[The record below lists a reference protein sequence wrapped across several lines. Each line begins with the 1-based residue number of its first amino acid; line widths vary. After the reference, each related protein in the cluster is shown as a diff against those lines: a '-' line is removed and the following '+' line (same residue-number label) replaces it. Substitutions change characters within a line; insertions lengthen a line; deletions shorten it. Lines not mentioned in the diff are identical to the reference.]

1 MEGKAL
7 KGCPIGTQTFEVLR
21 EGDMLYIDKTE
32 YIHRMVHS
40 ANRYFFLSRPRRFG
54 KSLLTSILKLMRTRR
69 YIHWVF
75 RIVKSV

>member
-7 KGCPIGTQTFEVLR
+7 KGCPIGTQTFEKLR

-40 ANRYFFLSRPRRFG
+40 TNTYFFLSRPRRFG
-54 KSLLTSILKLMRTRR
+54 KSLLTSILKMMRTRT
-69 YIHWVF
+69 YIHCVF

>member
-40 ANRYFFLSRPRRFG
+40 ANRYFLLSRPRCFG
-54 KSLLTSILKLMRTRR
+54 KSLLTSILKMMRTRR

>member
-21 EGDMLYIDKTE
+21 DGDMLYIDKTE

-40 ANRYFFLSRPRRFG
+40 TNRYFFLSRPSRFG
-54 KSLLTSILKLMRTRR
+54 ELLLTSILKMMRTRR